1 MNSNRF
7 LSLSKLLAKTSS
19 TIDTVLEKLEES
31 RESVQAKIDDLERMS
46 DPVPEDLLRQYKQ
59 IPEILRLIY
68 DISQSNTTV
77 QNSTLATLQD
87 VQRRLIGKQALSE
100 IHCD

>member
-1 MNSNRF
+1 
-7 LSLSKLLAKTSS
+7 
-19 TIDTVLEKLEES
+19 LEES
-31 RESVQAKIDDLERMS
+31 RESVQAKVDDLERMS
-46 DPVPEDLLRQYKQ
+46 DPVPEDLLRQSKQ